1 MEKINDMF
9 DVVIEDGE
17 FNETMLKNSDKNVLN
32 GIKWIHNNIQT
43 EILKIGETI
52 STDISDKEKA
62 LLLLKQVSLQ
72 DVLNLIEDNMK
83 LFIRNSIEEQPEE
96 QPQPVETTTSLI
108 EDDTDDDLD
117 KPAKIE
123 TEFEELEPITFEEI
137 DVPEDIVKTCLSLE
151 NDVLDLLDLLAVWD
165 KKYKEF
171 YREQEQLFQKCGI
184 IHSGEKTLEDF
195 EKLYEQYPDFA
206 KRAEQYIKVRDNQIQ
221 EFVERRG
228 EINVKNIVAMLFAGK
243 KVIKKPELLKD
254 DTYLDD
260 LSHLLNEEVVKYNKL
275 STAEGTVFEDF
286 YGNAYNIFHKGVPT
300 DLIKWLRSGL
310 RIVKNSERL

>member
-1 MEKINDMF
+1 MF
-9 DVVIEDGE
+9 DTVIEDGDL
-17 FNETMLKNSDKNVLN
+17 NENMLQNSEKNVLN

-43 EILKIGETI
+43 EILKIDETL
-52 STDISDKEKA
+52 SSNISDKDKA
-62 LLLLKQVSLQ
+62 LLLLKKSSLEE
-72 DVLNLIEDNMK
+72 VLMLIYGNMK
-83 LFIRNSIEEQPEE
+83 MFVRNSINEKEEEPKEE
-96 QPQPVETTTSLI
+96 NPSLI

-117 KPAKIE
+117 KPAKVE
-123 TEFEELEPITFEEI
+123 NEFEELEPITFEEI

-151 NDVLDLLDLLAVWD
+151 SDVLDLLNLLAVWD

-184 IHSGEKTLEDF
+184 IHGGEKTLEDF

>member
-1 MEKINDMF
+1 MF
-9 DVVIEDGE
+9 DTVIEDGDL
-17 FNETMLKNSDKNVLN
+17 NENMLQNSEKNVLN

-43 EILKIGETI
+43 EILKIDETL
-52 STDISDKEKA
+52 SSDISDKDKA
-62 LLLLKQVSLQ
+62 LLLLKKSSLEE
-72 DVLNLIEDNMK
+72 VLMLIYGNMK
-83 LFIRNSIEEQPEE
+83 MFVRNSINEKEEEPKEE
-96 QPQPVETTTSLI
+96 NPSLI

-117 KPAKIE
+117 KPAKVE
-123 TEFEELEPITFEEI
+123 NEFEELEPITFEEI

-243 KVIKKPELLKD
+243 KVIKKPELLND

-286 YGNAYNIFHKGVPT
+286 YGNAYNIFHKGVPA

>member
-1 MEKINDMF
+1 MF
-9 DVVIEDGE
+9 DTVIEDGDL
-17 FNETMLKNSDKNVLN
+17 NENMLQNSEKNVLN

-43 EILKIGETI
+43 EILKIDETL
-52 STDISDKEKA
+52 SSDISDKDKA
-62 LLLLKQVSLQ
+62 LLLLKKSSLEE
-72 DVLNLIEDNMK
+72 VLMLIYGNMK
-83 LFIRNSIEEQPEE
+83 MFVRNSINEKEEEPKEE
-96 QPQPVETTTSLI
+96 NPSLI

-117 KPAKIE
+117 KPAKVE
-123 TEFEELEPITFEEI
+123 NEFEELEPITFEEI

-228 EINVKNIVAMLFAGK
+228 EINGKNIVAMLFAGK
-243 KVIKKPELLKD
+243 KVIKKPELLND

-286 YGNAYNIFHKGVPT
+286 YGNAYNIFHKGVPA